1 MSKEMEVG
9 VTHLSQVRAW
19 ATGFRDRIHAER
31 GRRKDAPA
39 LVDGGHAR
47 DVQLQ
52 PAPLCVRPPSRPG
65 IGWTHMLP
73 HGSSPAMKC
82 SRLQLSSLVGA
93 AGAVL
98 VVGFSA
104 HAEYQSLLL
113 GDYD

>member
-1 MSKEMEVG
+1 
-9 VTHLSQVRAW
+9 
-19 ATGFRDRIHAER
+19 
-31 GRRKDAPA
+31 
-39 LVDGGHAR
+39 
-47 DVQLQ
+47 
-52 PAPLCVRPPSRPG
+52 
-65 IGWTHMLP
+65 
-73 HGSSPAMKC
+73 MKC